1 MAFRTNFAFHK
12 TRVHTGT
19 PYATLR
25 RADERCV
32 TRASPACLTHALKH
46 REPENKAK
54 ARENSSGAATVG
66 RRSAAVAPH
75 GRRGQVGPDVS
86 MSTRNDAARA
96 RTDAEED
103 GVDGT
108 RRDEASRTHA

>member
-1 MAFRTNFAFHK
+1 M
-12 TRVHTGT
+12 
-19 PYATLR
+19 
-25 RADERCV
+25 
-32 TRASPACLTHALKH
+32 TRASPACLTHAQKH
-46 REPENKAK
+46 DEPENKAK

-108 RRDEASRTHA
+108 RGDDASHTYA